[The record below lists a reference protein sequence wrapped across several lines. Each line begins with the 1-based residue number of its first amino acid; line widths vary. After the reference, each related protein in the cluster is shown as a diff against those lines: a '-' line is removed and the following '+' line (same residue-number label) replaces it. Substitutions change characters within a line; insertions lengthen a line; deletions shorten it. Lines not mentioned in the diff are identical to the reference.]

1 MAGVAQNTPW
11 RQKVMFID
19 NGRFTYLQYHTKAL
33 EKKVEAF
40 ESGQVYRKMEEG
52 MRRLVA

>member
-1 MAGVAQNTPW
+1 MAGAAQNTPW